1 MHPNPQLAPHL
12 EILDCIRGGSINL
25 TLLHRMFG
33 ITIEITLVTVIIV
46 IIVITVITVII
57 VIILLAMELDQ
68 SLDHIF
74 CGHSP
79 W

>member
-12 EILDCIRGGSINL
+12 EILDCIRGSINL

-33 ITIEITLVTVIIV
+33 ITTEITLVIQITV
-46 IIVITVITVII
+46 IIVITVIILI
-57 VIILLAMELDQ
+57 SVIILLAMELDQ

>member
-12 EILDCIRGGSINL
+12 EILDCIRGSINL
-25 TLLHRMFG
+25 TLLRRMFG
-33 ITIEITLVTVIIV
+33 ITTEITLVIQITVIIV
-46 IIVITVITVII
+46 IT

>member
-12 EILDCIRGGSINL
+12 EILDCIRGSINL

-33 ITIEITLVTVIIV
+33 IIIEITLVIQINMIITIIV
-46 IIVITVITVII
+46 IIVII

-68 SLDHIF
+68 SQDHIF
-74 CGHSP
+74 CGHGP